1 MQENFKVSNESPLL
15 AEPTVFTVIT
25 LDTVSEPNGIF
36 KSKQYTRNHLSE
48 MSDIYSDIQKIRRG
62 DSNIIMVA
70 N

>member
-15 AEPTVFTVIT
+15 AQPTVFTVMT
-25 LDTVSEPNGIF
+25 LDTVSKPTGIF
-36 KSKQYTRNHLSE
+36 KSKKYIRNRLSE
-48 MSDIYSDIQKIRRG
+48 MYDIYNDILKIRRR